1 MTANNLVNVKAWID
15 ARPVSSFQWRV
26 LVLCLIIIMFDG
38 YDAAVM
44 GFIAPALI
52 EHWGISRSAM
62 GPILGAAMF
71 GVALGALIA
80 GPMSDRFGRKRVILL
95 SVLIFSAFSLA
106 CAYAASP
113 TQMALLRFIAGLGL
127 GAVMPNCV
135 TLLSEYM
142 PERRKGI
149 MITLMFSGFNIGSGL
164 GGFIAAGL
172 LSHYQWPAVLIFGGA
187 LPLIMLPVIAW
198 LLPESALNLV
208 VRKAPRAQIA
218 ALLNRMGGHF
228 TDESAFILNSPSIK
242 RNSTIAELFRHGFAR
257 GTIILWLSYFM
268 GLFVIY
274 LLNGWLPTIMR
285 SGGISLE
292 QAAIIAGLFQ
302 LGGPVGGI
310 IVGALMDKL
319 RAKWVIGVV
328 YLIGCIC
335 LITQGI
341 FGLSGLALGV
351 IIFITG
357 MCINGAQNGLQVYSP
372 AYYPTE
378 IRATGVS
385 WMHGIGRIGAI
396 LSSSLG
402 GLLMGAFPGQSAI
415 FFILALPALLAAIS
429 IVFHRNIQ
437 LSMKVKGAGLSEI
450 PALSQTLN
458 NR

>member
-1 MTANNLVNVKAWID
+1 MTVNNMVNIKEWID
-15 ARPVSSFQWRV
+15 ARPISPFQWRV
-26 LVLCLIIIMFDG
+26 LALCLIIIMFDG

-52 EHWGISRSAM
+52 EQWGISRAAM
-62 GPILGAAMF
+62 GSILGAAMF

-80 GPMSDRFGRKRVILL
+80 GPISDRYGRKRVILL
-95 SVLIFSAFSLA
+95 SVLIFSTFSLA
-106 CAYAASP
+106 CAFANTPAH
-113 TQMALLRFIAGLGL
+113 MALLRFIAGLGL

-135 TLLSEYM
+135 TLLAEYM
-142 PERRKGI
+142 PERRKGV
-149 MITLMFSGFNIGSGL
+149 MITLMFSGFNIGAGL

-172 LSHYQWPAVLIFGGA
+172 LAHYHWSSALIFGGA
-187 LPLIMLPVIAW
+187 LPLLLLPVLGW
-198 LLPESALNLV
+198 LLPESTLNLV

-218 ALLNRMGGHF
+218 ALLNRMGGAF
-228 TDESAFILNSPSIK
+228 TADNAFILNSPAVK
-242 RNSTIAELFRHGFAR
+242 RHSTITELFRNGFAP
-257 GTIILWLSYFM
+257 GTIILWLTYFM

-302 LGGPVGGI
+302 LGGPLGGI
-310 IVGALMDKL
+310 IVGALMDKF

-328 YLIGCIC
+328 YFIGCLC
-335 LITQGI
+335 LISQGLL
-341 FGLSGLALGV
+341 GMSGVELGI

-396 LSSSLG
+396 LSSTLG
-402 GLLMGAFPGQSAI
+402 GFLMGIFPGQSAI
-415 FFILALPALLAAIS
+415 FFILALPALFAAIS
-429 IVFHRNIQ
+429 IVLHRNIH
-437 LSMKVKGAGLSEI
+437 LTMKIKGAGLGEI